1 MGTSFAFFF
10 HCKFLNYQWT
20 RGHMEEYDKHC
31 GLTIRNGDIKQT
43 QPFSWGWGCVMEHPD
58 FVIGSM
64 VGYGRGWIDV
74 MFSFVLFLIGLD
86 WTWLRCHF
94 WAVMVVIF
102 LIGLGW
108 IGLRQYHF
116 YNAC

>member
-1 MGTSFAFFF
+1 
-10 HCKFLNYQWT
+10 
-20 RGHMEEYDKHC
+20 MEEYDKHC
-31 GLTIRNGDIKQT
+31 GLTIRNGDIRQT
-43 QPFSWGWGCVMEHPD
+43 QPVSWGWGCVMEHPD

-64 VGYGRGWIDV
+64 VGYGRGWIDI
-74 MFSFVLFLIGLD
+74 MFSFILFLIGLD

-108 IGLRQYHF
+108 IGLRQYNF
-116 YNAC
+116 YNWIWLASCWLAAG